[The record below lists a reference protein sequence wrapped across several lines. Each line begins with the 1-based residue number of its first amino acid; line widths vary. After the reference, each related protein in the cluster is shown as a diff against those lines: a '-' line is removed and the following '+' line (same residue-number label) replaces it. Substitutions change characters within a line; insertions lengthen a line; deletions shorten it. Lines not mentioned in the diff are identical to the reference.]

1 MIGIRADANKII
13 ATGHV
18 MRCVTIAKELMTLGE
33 RVTFFVADEES
44 KGFTDSCLR
53 DLAGAEVVVLGT
65 SYDHMEDEIPVLEKE
80 LSDRKCDGLLVDSYF
95 VTRRYFQR
103 LNRICPVAYMD
114 DLGKEAY
121 PVDLLINYNGFSGNL
136 DYEHLYEGMKG
147 HGDTTTKLLLGLK
160 YAPLRRQFYEQDAHE
175 TPASDAKSLRILL
188 ASGGGDMHGMV
199 LSTLEAAEKNG
210 LLATEDNDGRH
221 DPETCPTVWEVV
233 LGSMAS
239 DASQIEALAQHHSN
253 IHINRNVTNMASLM
267 RSCDLAVTAAG
278 TMLTECAAVHLP
290 AIFFQVADNQK
301 PNTDFWPTTGGMI
314 FAGDVTGGDI
324 NDNSAKENVIDTIC
338 SHIHDL
344 YTDTNRLSSMKT
356 ALSGLTDGTGAIKI
370 ANQLISLSQKP
381 LPGGLDI

>member
-53 DLAGAEVVVLGT
+53 DLAGVEVVVLGT
-65 SYDHMEDEIPVLEKE
+65 SYDHMEDELPVLEKE

-160 YAPLRRQFYEQDAHE
+160 YAPLRRQFSAKDVHE
-175 TPASDAKSLRILL
+175 TLASDAKPLRILL

-199 LSTLEAAEKNG
+199 LSILEAAEKNG

-221 DPETCPTVWEVV
+221 GPETCPIVWEVV

-314 FAGDVTGGDI
+314 FAGDVTGGQKEAVTQIICDKI
-324 NDNSAKENVIDTIC
+324 LALENDPNKLE
-338 SHIHDL
+338 
-344 YTDTNRLSSMKT
+344 SMKK
-356 ALSGLTDGTGAIKI
+356 ALSDITDGTGAIQI
-370 ANQLISLSQKP
+370 AKQLISLSQKP
-381 LPGGLDI
+381 LPGGLEI